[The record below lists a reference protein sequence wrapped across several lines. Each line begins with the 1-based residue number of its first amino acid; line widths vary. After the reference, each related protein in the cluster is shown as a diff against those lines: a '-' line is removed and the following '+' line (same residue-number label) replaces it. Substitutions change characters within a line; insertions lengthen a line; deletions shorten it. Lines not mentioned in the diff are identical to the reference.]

1 VGPRKLAKPDRWGSP
16 HWSQATPA
24 ITRGAAP
31 RFLLEQTAEI
41 IPPTMP
47 LEEMEI
53 VSAVFAGLMVKG
65 RFSKLIPILPRALRS
80 AGSLDRA
87 ILSI

>member
-1 VGPRKLAKPDRWGSP
+1 
-16 HWSQATPA
+16 
-24 ITRGAAP
+24 
-31 RFLLEQTAEI
+31 
-41 IPPTMP
+41 MP